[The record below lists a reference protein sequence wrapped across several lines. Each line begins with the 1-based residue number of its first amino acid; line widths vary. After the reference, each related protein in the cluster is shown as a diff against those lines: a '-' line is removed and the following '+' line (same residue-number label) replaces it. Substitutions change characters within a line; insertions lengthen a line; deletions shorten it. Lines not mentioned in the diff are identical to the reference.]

1 MPTGSGGASFL
12 DLPWDVQG
20 QVLRHLRLEDR
31 VAWSSCDR
39 ALRAASRQPAGAEV
53 WWHDRE
59 ATLDLLCAFQCASLA
74 AWLESIPCL
83 PAWRSLTIM
92 TPPPVPP
99 SVTVTPPVPP
109 PCPDA
114 SAEMEAVLAAL
125 AVTAPGLRCLD
136 IYTGQVLSL
145 TLGPAWTTHP
155 SLEMLR
161 LCEPADADE
170 RAKAV
175 PYHLRGELPPTLR
188 CLDLGGAGGT
198 YDLAALLRHATALT
212 TLRLAGDVKLLPSPL
227 TLRAVLHR
235 LPRLVEYCDQMH
247 ASPSVKAYGGMP
259 TGLTRLHIGSG
270 SHDRSLHLG
279 AGGSRFDLGALTN
292 LRHLSLDTVFLDAPP
307 GAMTAALDALAPSLR
322 ELVLRDAMWAL
333 PHHGGWDF
341 TRLTALTSLDITGC
355 VPDPEDTVPDP
366 AQTALPRGLRHL
378 VLENYHHHIDLSGAP
393 RLEHLAV
400 KRCSSVM
407 TRAIVDRLGAVPNLK
422 SLELTP
428 CFPSPESLDLAPL
441 TALTALTVVDLYR
454 PEALPPGVHLTL
466 VLTVPRW

>member
-1 MPTGSGGASFL
+1 MPTRRGAASFL
-12 DLPWDVQG
+12 DLPLDVQG
-20 QVLRHLRLEDR
+20 QVLRHLCLEDR

-39 ALRAASRQPAGAEV
+39 ALRAASRQPEAAEV

-74 AWLESIPCL
+74 AWLESISCL
-83 PAWRSLTIM
+83 AAWRSLTVM
-92 TPPPVPP
+92 TPPDA
-99 SVTVTPPVPP
+99 
-109 PCPDA
+109 DA
-114 SAEMEAVLAAL
+114 SAEMGAVLEAL

-136 IYTGQVLSL
+136 ICTGQVLSL
-145 TLGPAWTTHP
+145 TLGPAWATHP
-155 SLEMLR
+155 SLEWLR
-161 LCEPADADE
+161 LCEPTDAGE

-227 TLRAVLHR
+227 TLRAVLDR
-235 LPRLVEYCDQMH
+235 LPRLAEYCDQMH
-247 ASPSVKAYGGMP
+247 ANPSIKAYGGMP
-259 TGLTRLHIGSG
+259 AGLTRLHIGSG
-270 SHDRSLHLG
+270 RHDRSLHLG
-279 AGGSRFDLGALTN
+279 AGGSRVDLGALTN

-322 ELVLRDAMWAL
+322 ELVLRDAVWTL
-333 PHHGGWDF
+333 PQPGWDLA
-341 TRLTALTSLDITGC
+341 RLTALTRLDIEGR
-355 VPDPEDTVPDP
+355 VLDPEVTVPEP
-366 AQTALPRGLRHL
+366 EETALPRGLRHL
-378 VLENYHHHIDLSGAP
+378 VLENFDHHIDLGGAP

-400 KRCSSVM
+400 KQCHSVV
-407 TRAIVDRLGAVPNLK
+407 TRTIVDGLGGVPNLK

-466 VLTVPRW
+466 ISTVPRS